1 MEPTIDKFF
10 GRKVLAEKHEA
21 YDMRFNGLA
30 AKALTNVHFRQFDK
44 WYLLEKSENALI
56 IGILSYDGM
65 NDAIGLAKNYDILQA
80 IEIYKP
86 DP

>member
-1 MEPTIDKFF
+1 M
-10 GRKVLAEKHEA
+10 LAERIEA
-21 YDMRFNGLA
+21 YDMRFESLV

-44 WYLLEKSENALI
+44 WYLLEKAENALV

-65 NDAIGLAKNYDILQA
+65 NDALGLGDNYDILQA

-86 DP
+86 DPEID